1 MRRTKLFVWVLAAAL
16 LLCACTGRPNQ
27 NLPDGRSDLTKW
39 VVSERQVEIPSQTV
53 EHGEDYVIQWE
64 DPAMEA
70 HIRFVL
76 NKPEG
81 DILHSDVWEI
91 QVLRISANGVD
102 AAWTEPTE
110 GAVFNTADSAKNA
123 SYLAEGGNLE
133 NLTSLTI
140 CDILTACKCSIIRQK
155 CLTIV

>member
-1 MRRTKLFVWVLAAAL
+1 MRRTKLFVWVLAVAL

-76 NKPEG
+76 NQPGRGHPAQRRVG
-81 DILHSDVWEI
+81 DS
-91 QVLRISANGVD
+91 G
-102 AAWTEPTE
+102 AADQRKRR
-110 GAVFNTADSAKNA
+110 GCRMDRAD
-123 SYLAEGGNLE
+123 
-133 NLTSLTI
+133 
-140 CDILTACKCSIIRQK
+140 
-155 CLTIV
+155 

>member
-76 NKPEG
+76 NKSRKG
-81 DILHSDVWEI
+81 TSCTATCGRFRCCGSAQTAWMLHGQSRPRVPFSI
-91 QVLRISANGVD
+91 R
-102 AAWTEPTE
+102 
-110 GAVFNTADSAKNA
+110 
-123 SYLAEGGNLE
+123 
-133 NLTSLTI
+133 
-140 CDILTACKCSIIRQK
+140 LTAQRMRHIWLRAEIWR
-155 CLTIV
+155 T

>member
-27 NLPDGRSDLTKW
+27 NLPDGRSDLSKC

-76 NKPEG
+76 NQPEG
-81 DILHSDVWEI
+81 DILHSDVW
-91 QVLRISANGVD
+91 
-102 AAWTEPTE
+102 
-110 GAVFNTADSAKNA
+110 
-123 SYLAEGGNLE
+123 
-133 NLTSLTI
+133 
-140 CDILTACKCSIIRQK
+140 
-155 CLTIV
+155 